1 MTGRKNRAV
10 MVAALFAGT
19 GLGHA
24 VPAMAQDTQTAGE
37 AGSPDIVVTAQRR
50 EERIVDVPISISA
63 IGARDIERR
72 GVTSL
77 DSLQTSVPGLRL
89 VDIGIGTQRI
99 QLRGIS
105 QFLGLPT
112 VGNYIDEFSI
122 NNFSAAGVSDIRLLD
137 MERVEVLRGP
147 QPTLYGEGSM
157 GGTIRYV
164 TASPDLARIGGSAE
178 AQINTIDGGEA
189 GYRAEAVLNL
199 PLVEDKVG
207 IRFAAA
213 REQVGGYVDVPAGND
228 VNDARYTT
236 LRGKLLVKPS
246 DGFSLSLLIQHQ
258 VASQMYKNY
267 SERDYD
273 SDALVASP
281 LRQSYTLGNLVA
293 TYDFGAVTLLSSTGY
308 LRNRSR
314 SVDDSGEYYNTFVFG
329 APVLTSAIGESVA
342 RLSKFSQEV
351 RLTTNATGPFRLA
364 TGVVYARGR
373 TDSDLSGGSDPAIP
387 GLDYVITGPQVS
399 KSWAVY
405 GDLSYDVT
413 DAVKVEIGGRYFHDR
428 RTSDTVL
435 QIPSLGIT
443 SPTVQSGSFNSFNPR
458 ASISIKT
465 SADGTIYANAAKGF
479 RSGGFNTV
487 TSPLTPPTYGPE
499 KLWSYE
505 IGTKQALFDR
515 RMFLEISVYYNDYKG
530 VQAVFPQSA
539 TISATTNSGK
549 ASGPGVDVTLQ
560 GKLRSD
566 LSVSAS
572 VGYNH
577 LRFDT
582 TGIDRRKGE
591 PLDMVPDWTWS
602 AAIDYEP
609 LIGSDTR
616 LLAHLDYGYSD
627 AARITLHS
635 AVLDQVSFTQSRAIL
650 NARLGVD
657 LGRLKPYVFANNL
670 TNTARIVN
678 PAFGAYFEPVY
689 TRPRTIGAGVR
700 VQF

>member
-1 MTGRKNRAV
+1 ML
-10 MVAALFAGT
+10 MSALLAGGFAG
-19 GLGHA
+19 A
-24 VPAMAQDTQTAGE
+24 MPAMAQDAPAAEE

-63 IGARDIERR
+63 IGSRDIERR

-89 VDIGIGTQRI
+89 VDIGVGTQRI

-112 VGNYIDEFSI
+112 VGNYIDELSI
-122 NNFSAAGVSDIRLLD
+122 NNFAAGGVSDMRLLD

-164 TASPDLARIGGSAE
+164 TASPDLTRISGSAE
-178 AQINTIDGGEA
+178 GQVNTVDGGEA

-213 REQVGGYVDVPAGND
+213 REQVGGYVDVPAGNN

-236 LRGKLLVKPS
+236 LRGKLLLKPS
-246 DGFSLSLLIQHQ
+246 DAFTLSLLVQHQ
-258 VASQMYKNY
+258 VANQAYKNY
-267 SERDYD
+267 SEENYD
-273 SDALVASP
+273 SDAVVASP

-293 TYDFGAVTLLSSTGY
+293 TYDFGPVTLLSSTGY
-308 LRNRSR
+308 LRNKSR
-314 SVDDSGEYYNTFVFG
+314 SVDDSGEYYNMFVFG
-329 APVLTSAIGESVA
+329 APVLTSAVGESA
-342 RLSKFSQEV
+342 TRLSKFSQEV
-351 RLTTNATGPFRLA
+351 RLTTNATGPFRLTA
-364 TGVVYARGR
+364 GAVYVHGR
-373 TDSDLSGGSDPAIP
+373 TNSDLSGGSEPAIP
-387 GLDYVITGPQVS
+387 GLDYVISGPQIS

-405 GDLSYDVT
+405 GDLGYDIT
-413 DAVKVEIGGRYFHDR
+413 DAIKVEVGGRYFHDR
-428 RTSDTVL
+428 RSSDTVL
-435 QIPSLGIT
+435 EIPSLGLS
-443 SPTVQSGSFNSFNPR
+443 SPTVQSGSFDSFNPR

-515 RMFLEISVYYNDYKG
+515 RLFLEVAVYYNDYKG

-560 GKLRSD
+560 GKVMRD
-566 LSVSAS
+566 LSISAS
-572 VGYNH
+572 VGYSH

-591 PLDMVPDWTWS
+591 PLDLVPDWTWS

-609 LIGSDTR
+609 LIGGETR

-627 AARITLHS
+627 KARITLHS
-635 AVLDQVSFTQSRAIL
+635 PVLDQVSFTESRAVL

-670 TNTARIVN
+670 TNTSRIVN

>member
-1 MTGRKNRAV
+1 ML
-10 MVAALFAGT
+10 MSALLAGGFAG
-19 GLGHA
+19 A
-24 VPAMAQDTQTAGE
+24 MPAMAQDAPAAEE

-63 IGARDIERR
+63 IGSRDIERR

-89 VDIGIGTQRI
+89 VDIGVGTQRI

-112 VGNYIDEFSI
+112 VGNYIDELSI
-122 NNFSAAGVSDIRLLD
+122 NNFAAGGVSDMRLLD

-164 TASPDLARIGGSAE
+164 AASPDLTRVSGSAE
-178 AQINTIDGGEA
+178 AQVNTVDGGEA

-213 REQVGGYVDVPAGND
+213 REQVGGYVDVPAGNN

-236 LRGKLLVKPS
+236 LRGKLLLKPS
-246 DGFSLSLLIQHQ
+246 DAFTLSLLVQHQ
-258 VASQMYKNY
+258 VANQAYKNY
-267 SERDYD
+267 SEEDYD
-273 SDALVASP
+273 SDAIVASP

-293 TYDFGAVTLLSSTGY
+293 TYDFGPVTLLSSTGY
-308 LRNRSR
+308 LRNKSR
-314 SVDDSGEYYNTFVFG
+314 SVDDSGEYYNMFVFG
-329 APVLTSAIGESVA
+329 GPVLTSAVGESA
-342 RLSKFSQEV
+342 TRLSKFSQEV
-351 RLTTNATGPFRLA
+351 RLTTNATGPFRLTA
-364 TGVVYARGR
+364 GAVYVHGR
-373 TDSDLSGGSDPAIP
+373 TNSDLSGGSEPAIP
-387 GLDYVITGPQVS
+387 GLDYVISGPQIS
-399 KSWAVY
+399 RSWAVY
-405 GDLSYDVT
+405 GDLGYDIT
-413 DAVKVEIGGRYFHDR
+413 DAIKVEVGGRYFHDR
-428 RTSDTVL
+428 RSSDTVL
-435 QIPSLGIT
+435 EIPSLGLS

-515 RMFLEISVYYNDYKG
+515 RLFLEVAVYYNDYKG

-560 GKLRSD
+560 GKVMRD
-566 LSVSAS
+566 LSISAS
-572 VGYNH
+572 VGYSH

-591 PLDMVPDWTWS
+591 PLDLVPDWTWS

-609 LIGSDTR
+609 LIGGETR

-627 AARITLHS
+627 KARITLHS
-635 AVLDQVSFTQSRAIL
+635 PVLDQVSFTESRAVL

-657 LGRLKPYVFANNL
+657 LGRLKPYAFANNL
-670 TNTARIVN
+670 TNTSRIVN